1 MLPAILDRAKPALQA
16 TPDQA
21 TAATPGQDDE
31 EDAATLGQDAVGPES
46 AAIPLAA
53 GRLAALPNPEDGLG
67 AADGRLGATD
77 AAVAQG
83 DPGQAVAAVQAV
95 LDQEFL
101 EVAVNLDQA
110 CREVWVNLDRD
121 VPVVRREQ
129 LDASA
134 CRGHHQRM
142 EVRCSTRWRC
152 ELMPYWFSF
161 MLGF

>member
-1 MLPAILDRAKPALQA
+1 VLPAILDRAKPVLQA

-31 EDAATLGQDAVGPES
+31 EDVATPGQDAVGPES

-67 AADGRLGATD
+67 AVDGRLGATD
-77 AAVAQG
+77 AAVVPEAL
-83 DPGQAVAAVQAV
+83 GQAVAAVQAV
-95 LDQEFL
+95 LDR
-101 EVAVNLDQA
+101 VAPEAAAILDQA